1 MSSIQTPFFIG
12 GIIHGMR
19 HSLAESLV
27 RRHSCDAGADFEDW
41 HTDWNHAYGPD
52 ASPLSSFGKAQEWLA
67 TPLGTRAEKLIKKIF
82 AADTRC
88 VLWSPYAAFT
98 LRWWLEKIPGAR
110 AVVFCEAPATSLSC
124 ALRDDSLDGNLD
136 PSALV
141 DAWEA
146 AAIALLE
153 CRRLHRERV
162 FFVDMAECRECP
174 GALEAWMHGCGFDG
188 FHAEVPLAGGET
200 HMDIAMDALCAQ
212 FVHERAETRR
222 AWQEI
227 QASCQ
232 LLDANWKPANTE
244 KNLSAALLSLVENG
258 RRISRLGTRI
268 SDLETENSSLIEKLD
283 LLLRER
289 DQLAES
295 NRHLADERVALE
307 RRSLETSEMLLK
319 EIEAAFRESE
329 DFYEKLLAEEDK
341 SGNLGRELDSARGEI
356 KRLDRDLEQGRKV
369 AENLGRRIRFLE
381 GAKGRTSLSMETISI
396 VHIHEGE
403 THKHADFLFEGVQL
417 ASTRWP
423 AIRFRIV
430 QHFEH
435 AGVLLFQ
442 PEDPGSESPLH
453 SWQPNGAEDGL
464 PFLLLLPHEE
474 SCMDFLTR
482 LPGRDIFLLRE
493 LLLAALGHMNAFGLP
508 NGAESDWES
517 IGREALQEIHE
528 LPERLHYDCLDA
540 VPDDERAPKS
550 IYFDVYNVYY
560 RGRLIPDLGFRWN
573 LDQEVIEIA
582 HTTDTTGLCLLAK
595 WPSRHPATGKPCDLP
610 LDFSPSGE
618 AATAR
623 LWRELMGGDRD
634 FLRLLVRELCNFSH
648 HYIEKLPG
656 RSDQLRLLLAHARRV
671 EGIIESWDA
680 VSQALTAVQGVAR
693 AA

>member
-1 MSSIQTPFFIG
+1 MSSIHTPCLIVG
-12 GIIHGMR
+12 TIYGKW
-19 HSLAESLV
+19 HSLAKSLV
-27 RRHSCDAGADFEDW
+27 RCHSCDAGADFEEW
-41 HTDWNHAYGPD
+41 HTGWNNAYGPD
-52 ASPLSSFGKAQEWLA
+52 SSHFSSLGKAQEWLA

-88 VLWSPYAAFT
+88 VLWSPHAAFT

-110 AVVFCEAPATSLSC
+110 AVVFCEAPATTLSC
-124 ALRDDSLDGNLD
+124 ALRDAPLDSKLA

-188 FHAEVPLAGGET
+188 FHAEAPLAGGET
-200 HMDIAMDALCAQ
+200 LTAIAMDALCAR
-212 FVHERAETRR
+212 FVQERVGARR
-222 AWQEI
+222 TWQEI

-232 LLDANWKPANTE
+232 PLDAQWQPVNTE
-244 KNLSAALLSLVENG
+244 ENLSAALSALVENA
-258 RRISRLGTRI
+258 RSLSRLGSRI
-268 SDLETENSSLIEKLD
+268 SDLETENSSLIEKHD

-289 DQLAES
+289 DQ
-295 NRHLADERVALE
+295 LADERVALE

-341 SGNLGRELDSARGEI
+341 SGHLGRELDSARGEI

-423 AIRFRIV
+423 ALRFRIV

-493 LLLAALGHMNAFGLP
+493 LLLAALGHMNAFGFP

-582 HTTDTTGLCLLAK
+582 HTTDTTGLCLLTK
-595 WPSRHPATGKPCDLP
+595 WPSRHPATGKPCDLR
-610 LDFSPSGE
+610 LDFSPDGE
-618 AATAR
+618 AATAG
-623 LWRELMGGDRD
+623 LWRALIGVDRE
-634 FLRLLVRELCNFSH
+634 FVRLLVLELRNFSH

-656 RSDQLRLLLAHARRV
+656 RSGQLPALHAQAHRV
-671 EGIIESWDA
+671 ERNIESWDA
-680 VSQALTAVQGVAR
+680 GSLAPTAHRGLAR